1 MIFPFLLRRLET
13 LSAHDG
19 MCICVNSFV
28 NTDER
33 NLIAGWAIQ
42 QMHIVQN
49 WKEEGVQT
57 RKASFILSTS
67 GDFPESP
74 ILEALGLAVSI
85 GITACD
91 VGPLRGA
98 LIS

>member
-1 MIFPFLLRRLET
+1 MGHST
-13 LSAHDG
+13 DAHCAELG
-19 MCICVNSFV
+19 
-28 NTDER
+28 
-33 NLIAGWAIQ
+33 
-42 QMHIVQN
+42 
-49 WKEEGVQT
+49 EGVQT